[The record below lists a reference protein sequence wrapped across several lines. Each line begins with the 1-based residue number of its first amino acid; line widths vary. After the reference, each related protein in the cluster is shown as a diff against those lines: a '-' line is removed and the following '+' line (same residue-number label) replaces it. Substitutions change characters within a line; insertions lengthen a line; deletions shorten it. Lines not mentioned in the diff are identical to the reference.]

1 MVSIKILENI
11 DPLIGEEL
19 PNLGI
24 GVFQSQMLMHPIT
37 THTNNFYSFKT
48 MNGFEMGVDADWLL
62 KWLEINRKQTKNK
75 KILNGHAIL
84 KDSIL
89 RGSRCFD
96 YEKLEKLGETKFGFF
111 YKISRG
117 IPIRNSLFSIWFF
130 HHKHIMQLL
139 QNNLLIV
146 KESSTKRFLT
156 SINYCLY
163 KDFPASFCGM
173 ECFRLYANDTII
185 YNHVLK
191 NY

>member
-1 MVSIKILENI
+1 MFPIKILENI

-62 KWLEINRKQTKNK
+62 KWLEINRKQTKNE

-96 YEKLEKLGETKFGFF
+96 YEKLVQLGEIKFGFF
-111 YKISRG
+111 YKSFRG
-117 IPIRNSLFSIWFF
+117 IPSKKSLFSIWLF
-130 HHKHIMQLL
+130 HHNHIIQLL
-139 QNNLLIV
+139 QKNLLLV
-146 KESSTKRFLT
+146 RKSSTQRFLT
-156 SINYCLY
+156 SINYCLH